1 MHRNVCCLFSLVFG
15 SRLADCLEDASN
27 EPCGLSKPSQL
38 ILTRKF
44 VAGCCCCPLL
54 LLLLVAVAAAVAVIL
69 PQHKSNY
76 THTHTQAHAAINK
89 VRGHM
94 LNMLYG
100 LCYIRPM
107 PRYTIYGMVYDHT
120 LFFCACVCVCVWQ
133 IFYWLFICILH
144 RHRWRLVPQTCQAA
158 ICVYSSH
165 LFSRIIMLIYL
176 LCLIYVNMLLAL

>member
-1 MHRNVCCLFSLVFG
+1 MHRYVCCLFSLVFG

-54 LLLLVAVAAAVAVIL
+54 LPVAAAAAVAVIL

-76 THTHTQAHAAINK
+76 THTQAHAAINK

-120 LFFCACVCVCVWQ
+120 LFFCACVCGKYFIGFSFAFYIGIAGALCRKLVKRQ
-133 IFYWLFICILH
+133 FAYIPLIFF
-144 RHRWRLVPQTCQAA
+144 RV
-158 ICVYSSH
+158 
-165 LFSRIIMLIYL
+165 
-176 LCLIYVNMLLAL
+176 

>member
-1 MHRNVCCLFSLVFG
+1 M
-15 SRLADCLEDASN
+15 
-27 EPCGLSKPSQL
+27 
-38 ILTRKF
+38 
-44 VAGCCCCPLL
+44 LL
-54 LLLLVAVAAAVAVIL
+54 LLLLLSFCHNIN
-69 PQHKSNY
+69 QI
-76 THTHTQAHAAINK
+76 THTNTQTHTQAHAAINK

-120 LFFCACVCVCVWQ
+120 LCFCACVCVRVWQ

-176 LCLIYVNMLLAL
+176 LCLIYVNMLLALLCSRDVIKRIRSFQ